1 METTLRPDGESNGAA
16 RHLHQGPSSQ
26 ALTGPF
32 LFGMKAAVFFVPLI
46 LAAHSA
52 PAQECAAATWQR
64 LEGSRAAAVAGDVL
78 LDELARRDV
87 VLLGEAHDD
96 ADHHRWQLH
105 TLAALHSRRPDM
117 VIGFEMF
124 PRRVQPVLDR
134 WVAGSLTPAELLAQ
148 TRWDEIWNVPA
159 ELYLPLFEFARLH
172 RIPVLALNIDRKLI
186 QAVAAKGW
194 DALPAEQREGV
205 SRAAP
210 PPRAYVEELERVYR
224 DHGERTPFKHFV
236 EAQQTWDRAMAEA
249 LAREPR
255 SRLAVGVV
263 GAGHLRHGYGV
274 ALQLRDL
281 GVRRIA
287 TLLPV
292 ARQECRSLVAGVA
305 DAVFVLP
312 GAAEA
317 KPPPPRLGVQLA
329 QEGDSVRLAEVLAGS
344 LAERSGLRKGDIVVA
359 AAGRPL
365 KRAADLAALVRA
377 QPAGTWLPLQV
388 ERAGARQEV
397 LIKFPLAP

>member
-1 METTLRPDGESNGAA
+1 MFQENCSDPFFCKNGRVKAVPALFLLAIAA
-16 RHLHQGPSSQ
+16 
-26 ALTGPF
+26 A
-32 LFGMKAAVFFVPLI
+32 PL
-46 LAAHSA
+46 AQ
-52 PAQECAAATWQR
+52 AQECAPASWQR
-64 LEGSRAAAVAGDVL
+64 LGSPRPTAVAPDAL
-78 LDELARRDV
+78 LDEMAKREV
-87 VLLGEAHDD
+87 VLLGEQHDE

-105 TLAALHSRRPDM
+105 TLAALHSRRPDL

-134 WVAGSLTPAELLAQ
+134 WVAGELTPAQLLAE

-172 RIPVLALNIDRKLI
+172 RVPMVALNVDRKLV
-186 QAVAAKGW
+186 QAVADKGW
-194 DALPAEQREGV
+194 DALPPGEREGL
-205 SRAAP
+205 SRPAAAP
-210 PPRAYVEELERVYR
+210 QAYVEELRRVYR
-224 DHGERTPFKHFV
+224 DHGERTPFKNFV

-249 LAREPR
+249 LARQPR
-255 SRLAVGVV
+255 SRLVVGVM

-292 ARQECRSLVAGVA
+292 APDDCRSLVAGVA

-312 GAAEA
+312 PAVAA

-329 QEGDSVRLAEVLAGS
+329 QEGDSVRLAEVLSGS
-344 LAERSGLRKGDIVVA
+344 LAERSGLKKGDIVAA
-359 AAGRPL
+359 AAGKPL
-365 KRAADLAALVRA
+365 RRAADLVALVRA
-377 QPAGTWLPLQV
+377 QPAGTWLPLEV

-397 LIKFPLAP
+397 VIRFPPAP